1 MNTPISNLT
10 KEQIEKPSIPF
21 TVEELKSLGF
31 EQNKKHINFYFK

>member
-21 TVEELKSLGF
+21 TGEELGSLGF
-31 EQNKKHINFYFK
+31 ERNKNHINFYSK